1 MTLRKA
7 ICLYENMIRI
17 NIEDDN
23 ELFDTFEE
31 ENRIV
36 LIESILSNLEVVQD
50 RCKTNGRTQ
59 DLSIIKFLE

>member
-7 ICLYENMIRI
+7 IRLYENMIRI

-31 ENRIV
+31 ENRIA
-36 LIESILSNLEVVQD
+36 LTESILSNLEVVQD

-59 DLSIIKFLE
+59 DRP

>member
-7 ICLYENMIRI
+7 IRLSENMIRI

-31 ENRIV
+31 ENRIA
-36 LIESILSNLEVVQD
+36 LTESILSNLEVVQD

-59 DLSIIKFLE
+59 DRP

>member
-1 MTLRKA
+1 
-7 ICLYENMIRI
+7 MIRI

-31 ENRIV
+31 ENRIA
-36 LIESILSNLEVVQD
+36 LTESILSNLEVVQD

-59 DLSIIKFLE
+59 DRP

>member
-7 ICLYENMIRI
+7 ILLSENMIRI

-31 ENRIV
+31 ENRIA
-36 LIESILSNLEVVQD
+36 LTESILSNLEVVQD

-59 DLSIIKFLE
+59 DRP